1 MTDHLRKHWTSL
13 LGVALVLTAFITLF
27 RYTVDRGWITD
38 PMKIGVGLLAGIG
51 FALAGARIATK
62 PRGAMA
68 GEIGIGLGACVLYA
82 TVAFAGIAYALW
94 APMTVLLGM
103 IAVTALAVAYAW
115 RFGSRLLMHI
125 ALAGGLLSPMLMLPE
140 TDQVFALFLYLLV
153 LNAAFFAISIA
164 KGWSEL
170 RPIAFAGTWALY
182 AIYFF
187 WFDPSLDGWQNMPIR
202 YALAAFLF
210 YHLGCLI
217 ASMRLGRCFDG
228 LNMYLSLANGI
239 LFGVWSLIILKGELD
254 DGYTL
259 AFIGLLFLAAAA
271 FVIRQTGRTLV
282 YALSHGL
289 SGALLVLVALNQL
302 GSGLETKPMLNV
314 FQWAGVAIVLA
325 AAGRMRKRK
334 HWLPETLSMT
344 IWFIV
349 GVYWFS
355 TTWDTPRGDWFG
367 VYVPFLNWG
376 ALSWMLLAAMG
387 FYYATKRQ
395 AVGMDGSDRALVS
408 NALALGAHLVV
419 GGLLTVQITG
429 LFEAYDWGNGETTLL
444 RIALSLAWGVYAL
457 LLFFWGAY
465 RREPLFRWFGSGVL
479 VIVALKAMILDL
491 QGEETLLKVLVLLG
505 LGGISFLVT
514 WVNGRWAPQ
523 ADKVVNGR

>member
-38 PMKIGVGLLAGIG
+38 PMKIGIGLLAGIG
-51 FALAGARIATK
+51 IALAGARIALMPK
-62 PRGAMA
+62 GAVA
-68 GEIGIGLGACVLYA
+68 GEIGMGLGACILYA
-82 TVAFAGIAYALW
+82 TFAFAGIAYDLW

-115 RFGSRLLMHI
+115 RFGSRLLMSI

-153 LNAAFFAISIA
+153 LNAAFFSISIA

-170 RPIAFAGTWALY
+170 RPTAFAGTWALY

-187 WFDPSLDGWQNMPIR
+187 WFVPSTDGWLNMPIR

-239 LFGVWSLIILKGELD
+239 LFGVWALIILNGELD
-254 DGYTL
+254 GGYTL
-259 AFIGLLFLAAAA
+259 LLIGLLFLAAAV
-271 FVIRQTGRTLV
+271 FVLRQSGRTFA
-282 YALSHGL
+282 YAASHGL
-289 SGALLVLVALNQL
+289 IGALLVLIALHLL
-302 GSGLETKPMLNV
+302 GSGLAVKPMLNV
-314 FQWAGVAIVLA
+314 FLWSGVAIALA
-325 AAGRMRKRK
+325 AAGRLQKRK
-334 HWLPETLSMT
+334 HWLPETLSMS

-355 TTWDTPRGDWFG
+355 TTWTTPRGDWFG

-376 ALSWMLLAAMG
+376 AVSWLLLAAMG
-387 FYYATKRQ
+387 FYYATARQ
-395 AVGMDGSDRALVS
+395 AVGLDGADRKLVS

-419 GGLLTVQITG
+419 GGLLTVQIAG
-429 LFEAYDWGNGETTLL
+429 LFAAYGSANGETTLL
-444 RIALSLAWGVYAL
+444 RLALSLAWGVYAL
-457 LLFFWGAY
+457 LLFLWGAY

-479 VIVALKAMILDL
+479 VLVALKAMILDL

-505 LGGISFLVT
+505 LGGISFLIT
-514 WVNGRWAPQ
+514 WVNGRWSPGAEK
-523 ADKVVNGR
+523 AANGR

>member
-27 RYTVDRGWITD
+27 RYTIDRGWITD
-38 PMKIGVGLLAGIG
+38 PMKIGFGLLAGVG
-51 FALAGARIATK
+51 FALVGARIATK
-62 PRGAMA
+62 PRGAVA
-68 GEIGIGLGACVLYA
+68 GEIGLGLGACVLYA

-153 LNAAFFAISIA
+153 LNAAFFSISIA

-170 RPIAFAGTWALY
+170 RPVAFAGTWALY

-187 WFDPSLDGWQNMPIR
+187 WFDPALDGWGNMPIR

-210 YHLGCLI
+210 YHAGCLI

-228 LNMYLSLANGI
+228 MNMYLSLANGI
-239 LFGVWSLIILKGELD
+239 LFGVWALIILQRELHN
-254 DGYTL
+254 GYTL

-271 FVIRQTGRTLV
+271 FVLRQSGRTLA

-289 SGALLVLVALNQL
+289 SGALLVLIALSQL
-302 GSGLETKPMLNV
+302 GSGLAVKPMLNV
-314 FQWAGVAIVLA
+314 YLWAGVAIALA
-325 AAGRMRKRK
+325 AASRVRK
-334 HWLPETLSMT
+334 HWLPEALSMT

-355 TTWDTPRGDWFG
+355 ATWTTPRGDWFG
-367 VYVPFLNWG
+367 AYVPFLNWG
-376 ALSWMLLAAMG
+376 ALSWMLLAALG
-387 FYYATKRQ
+387 FYYAIGRQ
-395 AVGMDGSDRALVS
+395 VFGVEGADRQLVS
-408 NALALGAHLVV
+408 NIFALGAHLVI
-419 GGLLTVQITG
+419 GGLLTVQIIG
-429 LFEAYDWGNGETTLL
+429 LFEAYDWGSGEGTLL
-444 RIALSLAWGVYAL
+444 RLGLSLAWGVYAL
-457 LLFFWGAY
+457 LLFLWGAY
-465 RREPLFRWFGSGVL
+465 RRETFFRWFGSAVL
-479 VIVALKAMILDL
+479 VAVALKAMILDL

-505 LGGISFLVT
+505 LGGISFLIT
-514 WVNGRWAPQ
+514 WVNGRWSPRAEK
-523 ADKVVNGR
+523 AANGR